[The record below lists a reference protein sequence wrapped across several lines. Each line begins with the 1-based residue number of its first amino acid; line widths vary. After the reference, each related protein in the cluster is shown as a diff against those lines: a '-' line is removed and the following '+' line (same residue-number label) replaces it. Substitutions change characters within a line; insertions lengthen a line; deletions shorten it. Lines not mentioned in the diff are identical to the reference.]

1 MSRTLAPHVCLNP
14 PYFGP
19 SRVPEPPVLWP
30 LLRSKYPINWP
41 ILNDVRDDELRR
53 ALTESNPW
61 WRAAVS
67 GADPV
72 AWVASHRLLRDRS
85 KYDLGYR
92 SRILDDIGKGPVTD
106 ELVVLTGPRRVGKSV
121 VLLETAA
128 TLCNRSDLDPRQVI
142 HLPCDGMTA
151 RDLRRALTLGREL
164 TRTVDTTELR
174 PRVWLMDEVSSIAGW
189 TAIIKNARDGTPL
202 GEDTVVLTGSRWQEK
217 EDLLGNLMTGRAGS
231 SPLQRSRHLHPM
243 SFRSFLE
250 AARPELSL
258 LPKIHPAEL
267 QDQKVANALDEIRF
281 DVDAYD
287 LAWQAYMTCGG
298 FPRAVF
304 EYARGGIVSDGY
316 LRDLA
321 AWLRA
326 DVAPDQPPDSIPRLL
341 STLSARATSPLSVR
355 SAAEEAGYGR
365 KPMELRITRLVST
378 FAAHWCHQR
387 NEAGDAI
394 FGAQSKLYLT
404 DPILSWLP
412 SRLRAGL
419 PSPDMTS
426 LSEMA
431 LGIALA
437 RAIDD
442 LDEDRWSS
450 ADTIGYARTESGQ
463 EVDLTRVPVPSSSVT
478 LMTVPIESKW
488 VDQGWREEARVIEG
502 KFGCGILATK
512 SILDLDHPSWAV
524 PAPLVALLLE

>member
-1 MSRTLAPHVCLNP
+1 MAPHPCPNLPTLDPHPCPNHP
-14 PYFGP
+14 HFGP
-19 SRVPEPPVLWP
+19 FYGQNTRSR
-30 LLRSKYPINWP
+30 P
-41 ILNDVRDDELRR
+41 ILIDVRDDELRR

-67 GADPV
+67 GANSV
-72 AWVASHRLLRDRS
+72 AWVDSHRLLRDRS
-85 KYDLGYR
+85 RYDLGYR
-92 SRILDDIGKGPVTD
+92 STILDDIGKGPVTD

-128 TLCNRSDLDPRQVI
+128 TLCDRRDLDPRQVI

-164 TRTVDTTELR
+164 TRSVDVTESR
-174 PRVWLMDEVSSIAGW
+174 PRVWLLDEVSSIAGW
-189 TAIIKNARDGTPL
+189 TLVIKSARDGTSF
-202 GEDTVVLTGSRWQEK
+202 GDDTVVLTGSRWQEK
-217 EDLLGNLMTGRAGS
+217 EDVLGNLMTGRAGS
-231 SPLQRSRHLHPM
+231 SPFRRIRHLHPM
-243 SFRSFLE
+243 SFRSYLE
-250 AARPELSL
+250 VARPELSL
-258 LPKIHPAEL
+258 LSKIHPAEL
-267 QDQKVANALDEIRF
+267 QDQRVADALDEVRF

-287 LAWQAYMTCGG
+287 LAWQDYLTCGG

-304 EYARGGIVSDGY
+304 EYSRSGTVSDAY

-326 DVAPDQPPDSIPRLL
+326 DVVPDQPPDSIPRLL
-341 STLSARATSPLSVR
+341 STLSTRATSPLSVR
-355 SAAEEAGYGR
+355 SAAEDAGYGR
-365 KPMELRITRLVST
+365 KPMELRIARLVST

-394 FGAQSKLYLT
+394 LGAQSKLYLS
-404 DPILSWLP
+404 DPILNWLP

-437 RAIDD
+437 RAIDS
-442 LDEDRWSS
+442 LDEGRWSS
-450 ADTIGYARTESGQ
+450 ADTIGYSRTDSGH
-463 EVDLTRVPVPSSSVT
+463 EVDLTRVPVSSSSST
-478 LMTVPIESKW
+478 KMTVPIESKW
-488 VDQGWREEARVIEG
+488 VDQGWRNEAKVVEG
-502 KFGCGILATK
+502 KFGYGILATK
-512 SILDLDHPSWAV
+512 SIIDFDHPSWAV